1 MRQGAENIAPDMG
14 RLVILLP
21 ADSIVYFSW
30 IISEYD
36 GLGFVKT
43 EKILQKEKRERDE
56 CRNFQGG
63 EEETDGIVSLFFPE
77 ERRENVLELLS
88 ALKAEGMSVCII
100 REERAG
106 SSSPHKNDE
115 QPEEIISI

>member
-1 MRQGAENIAPDMG
+1 MG

-36 GLGFVKT
+36 ALGYDTT
-43 EKILQKEKRERDE
+43 EKNLQKEKRERDE
-56 CRNFQGG
+56 CRNFRGG
-63 EEETDGIVSLFFPE
+63 EEATDGSVSLFFSE